1 VGVVTLAV
9 LVAASILVRRGR
21 LESRHSLLAP
31 RERIRPLAI
40 TLLDPIVS
48 VVIIGPFVAHFARS
62 SPSQLLGALVG
73 ATAGVALGYLRARI
87 MFVRAIRATKSIVLR
102 RSGLEYGLV
111 AILIVLRLL
120 QGPIERSHAS
130 VALAGLTALASL
142 ALLEAL
148 ARSAF
153 IVQRYRLSPHASPA
167 TEGPDS
173 LT

>member
-1 VGVVTLAV
+1 
-9 LVAASILVRRGR
+9 
-21 LESRHSLLAP
+21 
-31 RERIRPLAI
+31 
-40 TLLDPIVS
+40 
-48 VVIIGPFVAHFARS
+48 
-62 SPSQLLGALVG
+62 
-73 ATAGVALGYLRARI
+73 
-87 MFVRAIRATKSIVLR
+87 VLR

-120 QGPIERSHAS
+120 QDPIERSHAS
-130 VALAGLTALASL
+130 LALAGLTALASL